1 LAGITSPIWIFLLR
15 KRGHYEKE
23 KDCNRRKIFHAVS
36 LLLPL
41 QLTSCGTIV
50 SVHSLAERVLSHIRR
65 DELLS
70 AGDRVGVAVSGGIDS
85 VALLRVLLELRGEL
99 GIVLSVVHFNHRLR
113 GAESD
118 TDQEFVAGLA
128 REFDLEFHVDGED
141 VAARAAEEHVS
152 IETAAR
158 ELRYGFFRYLLGAE
172 QNPSGAEA
180 LVHRGLDNRSAE
192 SAAPP
197 KNQPS
202 DSGPQGLKPA
212 PLLALNGTAEAVP
225 FHETPDG
232 AAESRALSIPDAD
245 SSPDSDSTSDLTAAS
260 DLALRSN
267 SAQACLSKIVTGHTL
282 DDQAETVLMRMIR
295 GAGLRGLGGIYPRIL
310 IQDEDDDGEASGEIV
325 RPLLTTRRRELEQYL
340 KDIGQCWRE
349 DSTNGDEHFTRNRV
363 RKLVVPLLEREF
375 NPAVAENLAELAE
388 IARGEEDYWENEVSG
403 WLGTTVQWA
412 QPEWAR
418 APSNSD
424 GLVQIAGIGNAPSE
438 SISSKDRAPKDTAS
452 EIPTSIPTSRAEDA
466 REMGH
471 PFANAGSN
479 DLRTKIENASWLVMN
494 ASVPRMWFLGESV
507 AVQRR
512 LVKAVGEN
520 AGIPLEFKHVEEI
533 LRVAAGEG
541 ASGKEVSLPLGWR
554 LVVEPDELAFVTPD
568 LREPSPQRDYEYEL
582 SVPGEVVVRE
592 GGFSVSVQ
600 RVPSGEQGA
609 YNPDQL
615 LDEES
620 VPGPLR
626 VRNWRPGDRFWPAH
640 TKSPKK
646 IKELLQDR
654 HVAQPERGLWPV
666 IASRDDSSK
675 ASGDDSRD
683 EIVWVRGF
691 PSPAKLRARPGRA
704 AILITERRLAE
715 VLRFPLDDRPST

>member
-1 LAGITSPIWIFLLR
+1 
-15 KRGHYEKE
+15 
-23 KDCNRRKIFHAVS
+23 V
-36 LLLPL
+36 
-41 QLTSCGTIV
+41 
-50 SVHSLAERVLSHIRR
+50 ERVLSHIQR

-70 AGDRVGVAVSGGIDS
+70 AGERVGVAVSGGIDS

-118 TDQEFVAGLA
+118 GDQEFVAGLA
-128 REFDLEFHVDGED
+128 RAFDLEFYVDGDD
-141 VAARAAEEHVS
+141 VAEHAAEERVS
-152 IETAAR
+152 LETAAR

-172 QNPSGAEA
+172 GDSPNPPGAEA
-180 LVHRGLDNRSAE
+180 PSREGPENRSAE

-202 DSGPQGLKPA
+202 NIDRQGLKPNSFVA
-212 PLLALNGTAEAVP
+212 PNGTAEAVP
-225 FHETPDG
+225 FHEP
-232 AAESRALSIPDAD
+232 
-245 SSPDSDSTSDLTAAS
+245 AS
-260 DLALRSN
+260 LRS
-267 SAQACLSKIVTGHTL
+267 AMPGPHWTRRARLDKIVTGHTL

-295 GAGLRGLGGIYPRIL
+295 GAGLRGLGGIHPRIL
-310 IQDEDDDGEASGEIV
+310 VDDEDDDGETFGEIV
-325 RPLLTTRRRELEQYL
+325 RPLLTTRRRELQQYL
-340 KDIGQCWRE
+340 KDIGQSWRE
-349 DSTNGDEHFTRNRV
+349 DSTNTDEHFTRNRV

-418 APSNSD
+418 AVSSSD
-424 GLVQIAGIGNAPSE
+424 RLVQIAGLGE
-438 SISSKDRAPKDTAS
+438 SHVEAGSG
-452 EIPTSIPTSRAEDA
+452 ENPTLRQAQGRLSRAEGA

-471 PFANAGSN
+471 PGVNPGSDDLQA
-479 DLRTKIENASWLVMN
+479 DLRTKIDNAPWLVMN
-494 ASVPRMWFLGESV
+494 ASVPRVWFLGEPV

-512 LVKAVGEN
+512 LVKAIGEN

-533 LRVAAGEG
+533 LRVAGEDA

-554 LVVEPDELAFVTPD
+554 LVVEAEELAFVTPD
-568 LREPSPQRDYEYEL
+568 LREPSPPRDYEYEL
-582 SVPGEVVVRE
+582 SIPGEVVVHE
-592 GGFSVSVQ
+592 AGFAIVVQ
-600 RVPSGEQGA
+600 RIPSGEEGA
-609 YNPDQL
+609 YNPDHL
-615 LDEES
+615 FDEES
-620 VPGPLR
+620 LRGPLR

-666 IASRDDSSK
+666 IVSRNE
-675 ASGDDSRD
+675 SGE
-683 EIVWVRGF
+683 EIVWMRGF
-691 PSPAKLRARPGRA
+691 PLPAKVQAKPGRA
-704 AILITERRLAE
+704 TFLIVETLLGAER
-715 VLRFPLDDRPST
+715 